1 MTKRH
6 WMEFAE
12 YAAIASS
19 VVGTVAAAVLREAL
33 YAAGPLTVAVA
44 FNAMN
49 RERLH
54 RFTLEENSR
63 LEMLVTPRLNA
74 LEGETQEFQKK
85 AKQKITELREL
96 VTGRTNEAVT
106 TIYDEIDALTGRLEQ
121 LETQT
126 ATFSQMKDGLSNE
139 LQEFVRAYTQATIE
153 ELKIGSKKITE
164 RLDKLEYHSQDT
176 NSQITTITSQLQD
189 SLEAYRTATNEQIE
203 KLAAEKV
210 SASTPNAPDI
220 EPIIIRL
227 EQLEAAWP
235 ELQQQ
240 TDTEIARLKDYVIQE
255 TRAQAPVIIPP
266 KDSSG
271 DIKAL
276 SSEMRG
282 FMAAISER
290 LAQLELESRQREAD
304 VKKPDFSPPISA
316 PEPKK
321 ETTPLDDFPD
331 DFPDDD
337 IEDMGDEKP
346 GFSSRFS
353 APEPDVEREN
363 RFPTNTPNISEISE
377 KIESSLGEAV
387 HEIQDKLGSLL
398 KGIVPP
404 EVTGESDGVGG
415 DNWQLIHTIKGHK
428 DGINS
433 VAVSPDGGMVASGD
447 RDNTIKIWQLPTG
460 KEIRTINGPDW
471 FASVNSLAFSPNG
484 KYLAAALA
492 DSIAI
497 WQPNTGTEIRHI
509 PANTESVSTLTFTP
523 DSQLL
528 ISGDTNGNIKI
539 WHWQTGQETT
549 VIDAD
554 FEAVLALSISP
565 NGQTIA
571 SGGQDAIVK
580 LWRLETREPIVNLA
594 GHLGAIFALAI
605 SPDGKII
612 ASGSADKTIKL
623 WQGETGEEIVTL
635 TGHLGAV
642 KCLAFS
648 PDGQIIASGSVD
660 KTIKIWD
667 VQTGGLIATFKRQHA
682 AVNCLIF
689 SPDGKSII
697 TGGDGKHLEIWQQN

>member
-6 WMEFAE
+6 WMEFVE

-44 FNAMN
+44 LNAMN

-54 RFTLEENSR
+54 RFSLEENSR
-63 LEMLVTPRLNA
+63 LETLFTPRLNA

-85 AKQKITELREL
+85 AKQKITELKEL
-96 VTGRTNEAVT
+96 VTGRTDEAVT
-106 TIYDEIDALTGRLEQ
+106 TIYDEIDALTQRLEQ

-126 ATFSQMKDGLSNE
+126 ATFIQMNDGFSNE

-153 ELKIGSKKITE
+153 ELKTSSKKITE
-164 RLDKLEYHSQDT
+164 RLDKLEYQTQDI
-176 NSQITTITSQLQD
+176 NSQIPAITSQLQD
-189 SLEAYRTATNEQIE
+189 SLEAYRTATSEQIE
-203 KLAAEKV
+203 KIRAETV
-210 SASTPNAPDI
+210 SASAPTSFDA
-220 EPIIIRL
+220 ETIIIRL
-227 EQLEAAWP
+227 EQLEAVWQ

-255 TRAQAPVIIPP
+255 TRPQTPVIIPP
-266 KDSSG
+266 KDSG
-271 DIKAL
+271 AEIKAL
-276 SSEMRG
+276 GSEMRG

-290 LAQLELESRQREAD
+290 LGKLELESLQREAD
-304 VKKPDFSPPISA
+304 AKKPDFSPSFSA
-316 PEPKK
+316 PAPDK
-321 ETTPLDDFPD
+321 ETTPLD

-353 APEPDVEREN
+353 ANEPDVEREN
-363 RFPTNTPNISEISE
+363 RFPTTPPNLGDISE
-377 KIESSLGEAV
+377 KIESSIGEAV
-387 HEIQDKLGSLL
+387 HEIQDKLGTLL

-404 EVTGESDGVGG
+404 EVTGETAGLGG
-415 DNWQLIHTIKGHK
+415 DNWQLVKTIKGHR
-428 DGINS
+428 DGINC
-433 VAVSPDGGMVASGD
+433 VAISLDGAMVASGD
-447 RDNTIKIWQLPTG
+447 RDNTIKLWQLPTG
-460 KEIRTINGPDW
+460 AEIRTINGPEW
-471 FASVNSLAFSPNG
+471 FATVNSLAFSHNG

-497 WQPNTGTEIRHI
+497 WQPNTGTAIRQL

-528 ISGDTNGNIKI
+528 ISGDSDGNIKI
-539 WHWQTGQETT
+539 WHWQTGQEIAI
-549 VIDAD
+549 IDAD
-554 FEAVLALSISP
+554 FEAVLALSLSLDGKI
-565 NGQTIA
+565 IA
-571 SGGQDAIVK
+571 SGGQDAIIK

-594 GHLGAIFALAI
+594 GHLGAIFALAF
-605 SPDGKII
+605 SPDGKTI

-648 PDGQIIASGSVD
+648 PNGQIIASGSAD
-660 KTIKIWD
+660 KTIKLWD
-667 VQTGGLIATFKRQHA
+667 VQTGGLIASFKRQPA
-682 AVNCLIF
+682 AVNCLVF
-689 SPDGKSII
+689 SPDGNSII
-697 TGGDGKHLEIWQQN
+697 TGGDGKQLEIWQQS